1 MATRVFLFIFVTI
14 YDPVMTVMTILG
26 RIRIKVSSCDLG
38 VSVYR
43 LVQLQNT
50 LLFTLLFKI
59 CVTVLG
65 PLLWD

>member
-1 MATRVFLFIFVTI
+1 
-14 YDPVMTVMTILG
+14 MTVMTILG
-26 RIRIKVSSCDLG
+26 RIRIKVSCCDLG

-43 LVQLQNT
+43 LVQLQN
-50 LLFTLLFKI
+50 LLFKI